1 VWTEGEVVRLYKHA
15 WRERYYGLGA
25 VIAVLWSTQ
34 QSPGDVRTLVASQLV
49 TDGAGAVFLTDRAKT
64 GKPVGGALSDR
75 ALAAV
80 EAYVQVL
87 GVELHGDAPIFRN
100 RSGAPYSSDTLGDDF
115 RDIRHLA
122 FGPAESRTLADFR
135 RSGTQ
140 EAFAGDAKPADVSHA
155 MGNTIATSNMLFATY
170 NPVNIVSV
178 RKVHEARI
186 RGRRTL
192 RERGRTVRPALGKK
206 G

>member
-87 GVELHGDAPIFRN
+87 GVELHGDAPSHPNHTHEQPRLLSPPLDLP
-100 RSGAPYSSDTLGDDF
+100 RSSLQTGLV
-115 RDIRHLA
+115 
-122 FGPAESRTLADFR
+122 
-135 RSGTQ
+135 
-140 EAFAGDAKPADVSHA
+140 AK
-155 MGNTIATSNMLFATY
+155 
-170 NPVNIVSV
+170 
-178 RKVHEARI
+178 R
-186 RGRRTL
+186 
-192 RERGRTVRPALGKK
+192 
-206 G
+206 